1 MNQNNILED
10 QLDAKSQLIEQF
22 QQDKEALE
30 QDKAALERE
39 VLAAKS
45 ALSTQIEKVEEIKK
59 TIIEESQQKEV
70 EKDTIYDENDQLV
83 EDIIVPEENPEEEN
97 EAEVINPLEDEVDEI
112 QDEGVKGEEEGLQEE
127 DEDDLNL
134 GKSTTSDEF
143 GAPSDEATTGT
154 ATGSTATTTSTKG
167 IAVNADLIR
176 AEDSS
181 SFISSLND
189 PETGNFASNVKEEDK
204 CTFMVSEVK
213 YDGRQGP

>member
-30 QDKAALERE
+30 QEKAALERE

-45 ALSTQIEKVEEIKK
+45 SFSTQIEKVEEIKK

-97 EAEVINPLEDEVDEI
+97 EVDEI

-189 PETGNFASNVKEEDK
+189 PETGNFASNVN
-204 CTFMVSEVK
+204 
-213 YDGRQGP
+213 